1 MNLIVSSIVRGV
13 NEQNSIVNKSLC
25 IQKGDHSNADERLK
39 F

>member
-13 NEQNSIVNKSLC
+13 DEQNSIVNKSLC
-25 IQKGDHSNADERLK
+25 SRKGDHSNADERLK